1 MKKVICVILVLSLIC
16 GLCACSSAPEVPED
30 AECIGY
36 VIIPHADGDEHA
48 NIYSFNTSNG
58 NVYAYCVDG
67 RVIVSPQ
74 IIIVLN
80 EKGA

>member
-1 MKKVICVILVLSLIC
+1 MKKIICAILILSLIC
-16 GLCACSSAPEVPED
+16 GLCACSSAPKVPED

-48 NIYSFNTSNG
+48 DIYSFTTSNG